1 MDEPVLGTTILVA
14 PLAPF
19 TSDAV
24 LLMNVAR
31 LLTFVVSGITAYACA
46 RGLGGAEGPSL
57 VAGAAFAFSPIRTD
71 QLGHLSTLGTQWLP
85 LVVLFTF
92 RFFRLGRARDALLA
106 AGAFVLSALACGYHG
121 VIGMLVLPLAAVPV
135 AWGRW
140 RRMPM
145 AALAAAVAALGLL
158 PLYLLHRAA
167 LDPLGYSRTAAETA
181 FFSAP
186 LESFL
191 ATHSWNRVW
200 GEATAPFRT
209 SHSNNLFPGLV
220 LPLVVLAGA
229 VALWR
234 DGRRPSREAVAL
246 AVLAVAAIAIAVGPE
261 VALFGQTIAPGP
273 FSLAREL
280 SVFRMIRVPARAG
293 AFLALALALLAA
305 RALHRWKGR
314 PLWVAAA
321 GVAAVAETVIA
332 PLPLPA
338 WSGVV

>member
-92 RFFRLGRARDALLA
+92 RFFELGRARDALLA

-121 VIGMLVLPLAAVPV
+121 VIGLLVLPMAAVPV

-140 RRMPM
+140 NRMPM
-145 AALAAAVAALGLL
+145 AGLAAAAAGVGLL
-158 PLYLLHRAA
+158 PLYLLHRNA
-167 LDPLGYSRTAAETA
+167 LEPLRYDRTAVEPAHY
-181 FFSAP
+181 SAP

-220 LPLVVLAGA
+220 LPALAVAGA
-229 VALWR
+229 IALRR
-234 DGRRPSREAVAL
+234 DGRRPTREAVAL
-246 AVLAVAAIAIAVGPE
+246 AALAVGAIAIALGPE
-261 VALFGQTIAPGP
+261 I
-273 FSLAREL
+273 
-280 SVFRMIRVPARAG
+280 
-293 AFLALALALLAA
+293 
-305 RALHRWKGR
+305 
-314 PLWVAAA
+314 
-321 GVAAVAETVIA
+321 
-332 PLPLPA
+332 
-338 WSGVV
+338 